1 MRLCKFLANWCDA
14 DRHIHWG
21 LVGDDQFQPC
31 PAAVAIDNVVILFV
45 HVGEQ
50 IEVLR
55 LSVEVYV
62 AGRALGRDAVD
73 DAIICL
79 DLDGIFIHWHT
90 SPGLWQIVLG

>member
-1 MRLCKFLANWCDA
+1 MRLCKFLVNWCNA

-45 HVGEQ
+45 PVGEQ

-55 LSVEVYV
+55 FSVEVYV

-79 DLDGIFIHWHT
+79 NLNDVFIHWHT
-90 SPGLWQIVLG
+90 SLGL